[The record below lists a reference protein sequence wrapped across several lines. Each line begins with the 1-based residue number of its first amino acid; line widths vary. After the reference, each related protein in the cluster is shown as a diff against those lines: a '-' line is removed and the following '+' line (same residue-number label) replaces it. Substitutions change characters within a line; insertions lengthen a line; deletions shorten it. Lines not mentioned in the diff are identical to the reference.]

1 MKIMRHPN
9 YHGKGMT
16 LIELMIAMTIGFFIV
31 GVTFALYFNMRTSFR
46 YQEDFARIQESGRF
60 ALERVSRDVRMAGYT
75 GCGSVTDFANVVNG
89 GATSPFMNFST
100 PIIGYEGGA
109 STFPPELLTA
119 GAIIGPGAPDAIIL
133 IGVDTSSEL
142 IVQGHNPPSAQINTT
157 QHSIKPGEI
166 LLITD
171 CSHAAA
177 FQMTGPTNNNNNASN
192 VVHNT
197 GTGAPGNCTKYLGA
211 SCPSA
216 KAYQFKPGA
225 SLLKMYSNAYFIA
238 PSSLGNGRRSLWTMS
253 LTGAAGPTALEVMEG
268 VEDMQITYGQDTNG
282 DFAADKF
289 VTADVIGT
297 SLTEWG
303 KIVSI
308 RLSFLLKSTK
318 SDITS
323 KKQTYEYNGSTKT
336 AMDKSLFKT
345 FTETITLRNRSV

>member
-1 MKIMRHPN
+1 MNAVRYPN
-9 YHGKGMT
+9 HRGKGMT
-16 LIELMIAMTIGFFIV
+16 LIEVMIAMTIGFFIV
-31 GVTFALYFNMRTSFR
+31 GVTFALYLNMRTSFR

-60 ALERVSRDVRMAGYT
+60 AIERISRDVRMAGYN

-89 GATSPFMNFST
+89 GASSPFMNFST
-100 PIIGYEGGA
+100 PIIGYEGGV
-109 STFPPELLTA
+109 STFPSELLAA
-119 GAIIGPGAPDAIIL
+119 GAITGTGAPDAIIL
-133 IGVDTSSEL
+133 LGVDTSSEL
-142 IVQGHNPPSAQINTT
+142 IVQGHNPPSAQIDTSK
-157 QHSIKPGEI
+157 HSIKPGEI

-177 FQMTGPTNNNNNASN
+177 FQMTGPTNNNNNATN

-197 GTGAPGNCTKYLGA
+197 GTGTPGNCTKYLGA

-238 PSSLGNGRRSLWTMS
+238 PSSLGNGRRSLWTLS

-289 VTADVIGT
+289 VTANVIGT

-303 KIVSI
+303 KVVSI
-308 RLSFLLKSTK
+308 RVSLLVKSAK
-318 SDITS
+318 NNIAS
-323 KKQTYEYNGSTKT
+323 KTQTYEFDGTTRT
-336 AMDKSLFKT
+336 ATDKSLFKT